1 METWNIGGH
10 DVEFIEDDHC
20 YLVDGI
26 ILPSITT
33 MMKLRF
39 GGKYEGIDAQTLR
52 NASELG
58 TKMHLA
64 IQEFEEKGVESDL
77 VELRNYKFLKRQYEW
92 NVIECET
99 PVILF
104 VDDEPFACG
113 RVDMVAMIDDKVG
126 IFDFKRT
133 SSLDKEYLAYQLNLY
148 RIAYRQTYGIE
159 ADFLR
164 GIHLREDI
172 RKFVPIPVNEPMTWE
187 FLKEYRERK
196 E

>member
-1 METWNIGGH
+1 MSVKAGFGH
-10 DVEFIEDDHC
+10 HSTGQAIID
-20 YLVDGI
+20 YL
-26 ILPSITT
+26 
-33 MMKLRF
+33 
-39 GGKYEGIDAQTLR
+39 
-52 NASELG
+52 
-58 TKMHLA
+58 
-64 IQEFEEKGVESDL
+64 EEKGVESDL

-133 SSLDKEYLAYQLNLY
+133 SALDKNYLAYQLNLY

-164 GIHLREDI
+164 GIHLREDK
-172 RKFVPIPVNEPMTWE
+172 RKFVPIPVNENMTWD
-187 FLKEYRERK
+187 FLKEVK
-196 E
+196 NGDI